1 MDSRKKIKGG
11 IIKKVMNNK
20 RTKALLMAIPAVLAI
35 LVFAPAASAAGHAV
49 VSIATDAGAPLTGT
63 DTVPIMVD
71 DEGSNMCLGSGIIN
85 VTYNSSVVH
94 VTGVATGTG
103 NALPVINWNADNTA
117 GWVIITSMDFLQ
129 PHNGS
134 VIFANV
140 TYEAVGN
147 CGESSP
153 LNITVNSL
161 TDYND
166 YSQIP
171 RTVSHGTFTIL
182 DIAEPSVT
190 NPSATPATILNDNGR
205 PRVPGTNISRLNVTV
220 TDECSGVSTVTVNL
234 LAIGGSAI
242 QALTP
247 GSPYTVN
254 TNAMAGINLTHNLVV
269 SATDNRGN
277 LNTSVSIQ
285 LTVLRRGDIVRDNVV
300 NDGDMLYIAKYIV
313 GKESPPDEFI
323 AGVWP
328 ADSYDGVN
336 DADMLYIAK
345 YIVGKEVAP

>member
-1 MDSRKKIKGG
+1 M
-11 IIKKVMNNK
+11 MNNK
-20 RTKALLMAIPAVLAI
+20 RTKAVLMAIPVVLSMF
-35 LVFAPAASAAGHAV
+35 VFAPAASAAGHAV
-49 VSIATDAGAPLTGT
+49 VSITTDAGAPLTGT

-117 GWVIITSMDFLQ
+117 GWVKITSMDFLQ

-140 TYEAVGN
+140 TYKAVGN

-171 RTVSHGTFTIL
+171 RTVSNGTFTIL
-182 DIAEPSVT
+182 GVYTSGHDPAPRAINVPIDTDIVVHVKDDGEGVDQSTIVMTVEGFPVAPDITGTPADYTLTYDPPADFGYEQVVDVTIDASDLNTTPNVMPQDAYSFTAKAESVPTPVPGLSGIGLIAEVGILAVVLAISA
-190 NPSATPATILNDNGR
+190 SATR
-205 PRVPGTNISRLNVTV
+205 K
-220 TDECSGVSTVTVNL
+220 
-234 LAIGGSAI
+234 
-242 QALTP
+242 
-247 GSPYTVN
+247 
-254 TNAMAGINLTHNLVV
+254 
-269 SATDNRGN
+269 
-277 LNTSVSIQ
+277 
-285 LTVLRRGDIVRDNVV
+285 RR
-300 NDGDMLYIAKYIV
+300 K
-313 GKESPPDEFI
+313 
-323 AGVWP
+323 
-328 ADSYDGVN
+328 
-336 DADMLYIAK
+336 
-345 YIVGKEVAP
+345 